1 MLMTV
6 NDDIA
11 ILRSAVAELVPA
23 FQTRAGEAERLRTMP
38 ADLVIRA

>member
-1 MLMTV
+1 MPAADDPAMLITV

-23 FQTRAGEAERLRTMP
+23 FQTRAGEAE
-38 ADLVIRA
+38 